1 MQPPKS
7 DVCVICGIRAAT
19 THDHV
24 PPKGFFKGSKNA
36 ALVKVP
42 ACAPCNNGASSDDED
57 MRFYMSM
64 QVGKQTPESSR
75 LWEQG
80 AHKSVKRKTALRNH
94 VLGTAREMQVLGED
108 GRPVVR
114 LAVEV
119 PGSLYDAVFSRT
131 VRGLYFFH
139 TARILNRACQ
149 TEVSPLVSR
158 PEDPL
163 IEELH
168 YNEIGG
174 HACKYWYGVD
184 SEDLDASLWLFQFY
198 GAHWIQVTTGAL
210 CGDDA

>member
-1 MQPPKS
+1 MQSPKS

-24 PPKGFFKGSKNA
+24 PPKCFFKGSKGA
-36 ALVKVP
+36 ALVTVP
-42 ACAPCNNGASSDDED
+42 ACAPCNNGASADDED

-64 QVGKQTPESSR
+64 QVGKKTLESSR

-80 AHKSVKRKTALRNH
+80 ARKSVMRKTALRNH
-94 VLGTAREMQVLGED
+94 VVGTGRAMQFVGED
-108 GRPVVR
+108 GRSVSR
-114 LAVEV
+114 LAVEAPV
-119 PGSLYDAVFSRT
+119 TLYEVVFSRT

-139 TARILNRACQ
+139 TARILSPDCQ
-149 TEVSPLVSR
+149 TKVSPLVLQ

-163 IEELH
+163 IKELH

-184 SEDLDASLWLFQFY
+184 SEDLDGSLWLFQFY
-198 GAHWIQVTTGAL
+198 GAHWIQVTTGAV
-210 CGDDA
+210 CDEDA